1 MTYAAGAAR
10 MTTIVSSTRNPGAA
24 NSTTGNAG
32 GTHAGVTR
40 AATGLERPFT
50 EADFGWR
57 RSPRAARESD
67 DRDYSGLS
75 WGLSGGHRQDRQVF
89 STGAG
94 LESGYA
100 GFHRP
105 GAPDAMAFEHGRGQG
120 PHAGRGPRG
129 YQRPDHRIREDVNDR
144 LTEHGW
150 IDATDIECK
159 VENCEVLLT
168 GFVDS
173 RAAKRAAEDVAES
186 VASVRE
192 VHNHLRVRT
201 SAPDH
206 EGVGRTSVLGLTE
219 SQTQTRATAPDHG
232 SSRTRR

>member
-1 MTYAAGAAR
+1 MTDDVRGWRSEDDHHREFDEEPRRREFDYRERWRDAR
-10 MTTIVSSTRNPGAA
+10 RSDARG
-24 NSTTGNAG
+24 
-32 GTHAGVTR
+32 H
-40 AATGLERPFT
+40 GLERPFT

-105 GAPDAMAFEHGRGQG
+105 GAPDAMAFEHARGQG

-129 YQRPDHRIREDVNDR
+129 YQRPDHRIRE
-144 LTEHGW
+144 E
-150 IDATDIECK
+150 
-159 VENCEVLLT
+159 
-168 GFVDS
+168 
-173 RAAKRAAEDVAES
+173 
-186 VASVRE
+186 
-192 VHNHLRVRT
+192 
-201 SAPDH
+201 
-206 EGVGRTSVLGLTE
+206 
-219 SQTQTRATAPDHG
+219 
-232 SSRTRR
+232 